1 MEESKKIIEEIK
13 NEKSIKSFLDEN
25 GLDDKVVE
33 TNILTFYSYKVKLA
47 KCKGCK
53 GLEHCL
59 QNYEGLAPKLEY
71 NESQVIVD
79 FLPCKYLKNKQLK
92 AQKDAHLK
100 VIATN
105 FDQYDLNDVYNPQA
119 RKELLIKIASIYNGY
134 KAGDKVKGLY
144 VYGPY
149 GCGKSYMLAWLAS
162 KLAQDDVD
170 VIFAYYPDLVRKLKN
185 AIGEGTL
192 EEQVASLKNI
202 DVLVI
207 DDIGG
212 ESNSDF
218 IRDEVLGA
226 ILQTRMMNEALTFM
240 SSNLEPKLLIEHLSS
255 GSKEVDLVK
264 GTRIFERIKTLMD
277 FVELKDNSYRK
288 N

>member
-1 MEESKKIIEEIK
+1 MEENKKIIEEIK
-13 NEKSIKSFLDEN
+13 NEKSIKTFLDEN
-25 GLDDKVVE
+25 GLDEQVIE
-33 TNILTFYSYKVKLA
+33 SNILTFYSYKIKLA

-71 NESQVIVD
+71 NDSQINVD
-79 FLPCKYLKNKQLK
+79 FSPCKYLKNRQLK
-92 AQKDAHLK
+92 AQKAAHLK

-105 FDQYDLNDVYNPQA
+105 FDQYNLNDVYNPQA

-134 KAGDKVKGLY
+134 KTGEKVKGLY

-192 EEQVASLKNI
+192 EEQVETLKNI
-202 DVLVI
+202 DVLI
-207 DDIGG
+207 LDDIGG